1 MKKMWVII
9 TILFICLI
17 IIPIFLNQLG
27 LQEGLVTLDEIKNKN
42 LNANVINTNL
52 SSVYT
57 DLSQNMFSDD
67 DAAKYFNDPVT
78 GENILYKILEQVKKN
93 N

>member
-78 GENILYKILEQVKKN
+78 GENILYKILEQVKKK
-93 N
+93 